1 MDSEADPQHNENA
14 PLYTTIQ
21 RPLEE
26 NIYTNLSMYRPW
38 RGESSRCNPLLQ
50 RGHLLYN
57 SGLVL
62 PMATLADKPE

>member
-1 MDSEADPQHNENA
+1 MDFEADSQHNENA

-26 NIYTNLSMYRPW
+26 NIDSNSSLYRPW
-38 RGESSRCNPLLQ
+38 QGESSGCNPLLQ
-50 RGHLLYN
+50 RGFLLYN

-62 PMATLADKPE
+62 PMAKLANNPE